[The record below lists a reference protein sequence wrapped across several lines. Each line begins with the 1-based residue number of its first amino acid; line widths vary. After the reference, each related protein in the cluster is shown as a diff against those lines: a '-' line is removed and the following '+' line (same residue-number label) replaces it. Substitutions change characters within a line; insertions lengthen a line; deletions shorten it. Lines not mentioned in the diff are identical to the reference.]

1 MLRITKQADYGI
13 VLLTH
18 FARAER
24 GTTITASQLTERTG
38 LPGPTVTKVLKL
50 LGRAGLL
57 ISHRGVQGGYE
68 LSRAPDR
75 INVAQIIAALE
86 GPIAFTQC
94 SANAVGCTREPI
106 CPVRPNWQRVDEVLR
121 QALEGISLTEMA
133 DDMRHKLPVVQLDA
147 PLEASLEGEDA
158 EASERELAASGDYR

>member
-24 GTTITASQLTERTG
+24 GVTITASQLTERTG

-50 LGRAGLL
+50 LARDGLL

-68 LSRAPDR
+68 LSRLPEE

-94 SANAVGCTREPI
+94 SANAVGCDREPI
-106 CPVRPNWQRVDEVLR
+106 CPVRPNWQRVDQVLR
-121 QALEGISLTEMA
+121 KALESISLLEMA
-133 DDMRHKLPVVQLDA
+133 EDYAKKLPTVQLDG
-147 PLEASLEGEDA
+147 PLEGEEP
-158 EASERELAASGDYR
+158 EAGERELAASGDYR